1 MSLHERTRKIARS
14 VVVIEVVVVII
25 LHVFVKQ
32 ELATV
37 RGNIENILIVHI
49 LVFFLWFVNYCAN
62 LRIKLTQRLSI

>member
-62 LRIKLTQRLSI
+62 LRI